1 MINAGR
7 AGSAW
12 SGGDAWKD
20 DEVVSRLYQW
30 VYDGGAFIGINQP
43 SAVEGYDSFY
53 RMAPV
58 LGVDED
64 TGAKVCHGKWQFD
77 VEEDKDILTE
87 GAFVPEK
94 ENRFLTDGKAKVLAA
109 HDGNPDLTIHEFGKG
124 YGVYMGGFSYTLENT
139 RMLLNLLLA
148 VGDKDSEGLYLT
160 DNQYTEC
167 AYYPESH
174 KLVVINNS
182 DKEQKTS
189 VKTEAGVKEFT
200 IEAYDQAVMDL

>member
-1 MINAGR
+1 
-7 AGSAW
+7 
-12 SGGDAWKD
+12 
-20 DEVVSRLYQW
+20 
-30 VYDGGAFIGINQP
+30 
-43 SAVEGYDSFY
+43 
-53 RMAPV
+53 
-58 LGVDED
+58 
-64 TGAKVCHGKWQFD
+64 
-77 VEEDKDILTE
+77 
-87 GAFVPEK
+87 
-94 ENRFLTDGKAKVLAA
+94 
-109 HDGNPDLTIHEFGKG
+109 
-124 YGVYMGGFSYTLENT
+124 MGGFSYTLENT